1 MAFIPRVI
9 EKLLDMINLQRHN
22 DNYADIKTEL
32 DKSDAH
38 IGNSAVHTTQIEK
51 DKLAGIQAGAQVNPG
66 AATTSA
72 AGLMSAADKSKL
84 DGVAA
89 GANNYTHPSSHP
101 PSIIV
106 QDTGNRF
113 VTDTEKATWNAKAG
127 TTTATVSTD
136 GLMSA
141 ADKTKLNGIAAGAE
155 VNQTAF
161 GNINGIAAQAKTDSL
176 DIVGDIGLTVTTDP
190 VNKQI
195 KLTVTG
201 EAAPGA
207 HAITH
212 LPGGSDPIP
221 TATTSTGGLMSA
233 QDKQDLTAAK
243 TAIAEGQT
251 IPAPIQRGVNVIQS
265 DQASGATF
273 RVIGCTLCN
282 ILGRDGGCESL
293 TPFQTFGTVE
303 LSTTQ
308 KRSGINA
315 IKVTASASTSTFYKD
330 YAYVLDATKQYL
342 FGCWVY
348 IESYTSGTINV
359 SLRDAG
365 TNTSRYAASVNTS
378 LVGQWQFVPLKVPT
392 ANVLVGNGFRTL
404 LGVTTATAIVYFDE
418 IRLYEL
424 SAADYAAIGT
434 TITGEAIDRRWPYVD
449 SVQHTRGLSVMMP
462 GKNLLKGAPD
472 ATLPEMV
479 LNAPYDFSMTRS
491 STGLNTITVDVKP
504 GTVYTLKADH
514 SGYMNV
520 RRGVSGA
527 VISGTSSQ
535 TLTFNTDIETKVTIG
550 LGVNGAGSVSFKNWM
565 LVLGGADQL
574 PASFTPYNPTYANA
588 DTILASNVDRTIA
601 DSYDSATGQIF
612 RRLVIGLK
620 MDGLKDV
627 GLEGV
632 YTGYKRLYQNIA
644 VPTNTIQH
652 QNAVRFD
659 GLVLQRYGPAPIA
672 ADHFVITTSD
682 NRVYLSVG
690 NTLSGWVDAVAPN
703 SNARKGLCN
712 GWRANGNNG
721 SIYNSWVSILTGEA
735 PTTNTEAYVAANKAP
750 GWDAY
755 ATLDY
760 VRATPITEQLS
771 GDLGGL
777 NVVKGGNQVELMEG
791 VVVRERA
798 YPKLDGSG
806 WYIMSADSTEF
817 WGSSRVKY
825 TTRKFL
831 SVYKGMELD
840 SSWRAVS
847 GPPTFISANSARY
860 TAAEIAANEWYVD
873 YIVLDK
879 HSYTANVVDA
889 TLIYRSTLG
898 GAVAQATQDIAKL
911 QQHNGVQ
918 DFALDYIEAKA
929 DNNAHDL
936 VQRNSYGTTAG
947 TATAYTLT
955 LTPAPQL
962 VEGMRVMVK
971 LHVDNGANPT
981 LNVNGTGAQAIRK
994 PNGSAPAAGLL
1005 KSGSVY
1011 TLVYNGTAFTLQGEG
1026 GEYGTAVAAEVL
1038 AGKTIGTDAGIVTGT
1053 MPDRSSQE
1061 PDAISTFLFNPG
1073 TGNRVY
1079 LKPPTGYYPGSGS
1092 FGNVRSAAQPDLIAA
1107 NIRAGTSIF
1116 GLVGTLIEGKRW
1128 AQGTSPLQHFDRYHK
1143 ITITGLSFQPS
1154 FIFVSTSGINAP
1166 LSSAWAS
1173 ISPQFTG
1180 GILTNK
1186 YPDTS
1191 SGYIRMQENGA
1202 QGTGN
1207 DQFQITANGAEIVVY
1222 YDSGAGVPTASP
1234 AWWAFE

>member
-1 MAFIPRVI
+1 MSTLYPAMVNSPV
-9 EKLLDMINLQRHN
+9 
-22 DNYADIKTEL
+22 TEL
-32 DKSDAH
+32 AAAID
-38 IGNSAVHTTQIEK
+38 
-51 DKLAGIQAGAQVNPG
+51 G
-66 AATTSA
+66 AATTITVLNGA
-72 AGLMSAADKSKL
+72 ALPDAPNIATIGQGENAETVMYAAKSGNTLSSVTRGFQGTARAWSISSKIARNFTAYDYDTIREKL
-84 DGVAA
+84 D
-89 GANNYTHPSSHP
+89 
-101 PSIIV
+101 
-106 QDTGNRF
+106 
-113 VTDTEKATWNAKAG
+113 
-127 TTTATVSTD
+127 
-136 GLMSA
+136 
-141 ADKTKLNGIAAGAE
+141 
-155 VNQTAF
+155 
-161 GNINGIAAQAKTDSL
+161 
-176 DIVGDIGLTVTTDP
+176 
-190 VNKQI
+190 
-195 KLTVTG
+195 
-201 EAAPGA
+201 
-207 HAITH
+207 
-212 LPGGSDPIP
+212 
-221 TATTSTGGLMSA
+221 
-233 QDKQDLTAAK
+233 
-243 TAIAEGQT
+243 EGQT
-251 IPAPIQRGVNVIQS
+251 IPSPIQRGVNVINS

-273 RVIGCTLCN
+273 KVIGCTLCN

-404 LGVTTATAIVYFDE
+404 LGVTTASAIVYFDE

-449 SVQHTRGLSVMMP
+449 SVQHLQGVSLALQ
-462 GKNLLKGAPD
+462 GKNLLPPFTRWTINQF
-472 ATLPEMV
+472 ATV
-479 LNAPYDFSMTRS
+479 TDPYQLTLTTTDTSGGNS
-491 STGLNTITVDVKP
+491 STLDIPCAPNTTYNLSVTHNGRISVTGLQTSTNIVSSSSATTV
-504 GTVYTLKADH
+504 
-514 SGYMNV
+514 SFN
-520 RRGVSGA
+520 SGA
-527 VISGTSSQ
+527 NTSLRIGFGKASASTGTF
-535 TLTFNTDIETKVTIG
+535 TFANPQLE
-550 LGVNGAGSVSFKNWM
+550 LGTA
-565 LVLGGADQL
+565 AT
-574 PASFTPYNPTYANA
+574 PFTPYNPQYAHA
-588 DTILASNVDRTIA
+588 PVKLASNVDRTIA
-601 DSYDSATGQIF
+601 DSYDSATGQVF
-612 RRLVIGLK
+612 RRLVAGLK
-620 MDGLKDV
+620 MDGLSDV

-672 ADHFVITTSD
+672 ADQFIITTSD
-682 NRVYLSVG
+682 NRIYLSVG
-690 NTLSGWVDAVAPN
+690 NAMSGWTDAVAPN
-703 SNARKGLCN
+703 SNARKGFCN
-712 GWRANGNNG
+712 GWKANGNNG
-721 SIYNSWVSILTGEA
+721 TVYNSWVSILTGAA
-735 PTTNTEAYVAANKAP
+735 PATNTEAYVAANKVTP
-750 GWDAY
+750 EFAY

-760 VRATPITEQLS
+760 VRATPITETLT
-771 GDLGGL
+771 GDIGGL

-831 SVYKGMELD
+831 SVYKGTELD

-879 HSYTANVVDA
+879 YAYTANAVDA
-889 TLIYRSTLG
+889 TLVYRSTLG

-955 LTPAPQL
+955 LAPAPQL

-1011 TLVYNGTAFTLQGEG
+1011 TLVFSGTAFILQGEG
-1026 GEYGTAVAAEVL
+1026 GEYGTATAAQVL
-1038 AGKTIGTDAGIVTGT
+1038 APSTIGTESGIVTGT
-1053 MPDRSSQE
+1053 MQDRSSQE
-1061 PDAISTFLFNPG
+1061 PDAISTVLFNPG

-1092 FGNVRSAAQPDLIAA
+1092 FGNVRSAAQPDLIAS
-1107 NIRAGTSIF
+1107 NIRAGSNVF
-1116 GLVGTLIEGKRW
+1116 GLIGTLIEGKRW
-1128 AQGTSPLQHFDRYHK
+1128 AQGSKMHYAATDGYHK
-1143 ITITGLSFQPS
+1143 IDITGLAFSPS
-1154 FIFVSTSGINAP
+1154 LILVNLTGINAT
-1166 LSSAWAS
+1166 LQSDWATIYTS
-1173 ISPQFTG
+1173 QSTG
-1180 GILTNK
+1180 SLINT
-1186 YPDTS
+1186 YPD
-1191 SGYIRMQENGA
+1191 IRGGSATNISNGA
-1202 QGTGN
+1202 QGTGS
-1207 DQFQITANGAEIVVY
+1207 DQFQVTS
-1222 YDSGAGVPTASP
+1222 SGASLVLYRASSSGTPTTLY
-1234 AWWAFE
+1234 WWAFE